1 MKKITL
7 IVALFTFF
15 LSNGFSQDLVLTAV
29 FDGPLSGG
37 TPKGVELYA
46 INDIADLSVYGL
58 GSANNGG
65 GSDGEEFTFPAD
77 AATAGDYIYVA
88 SEIPQ
93 FTAFFGFAPDYNGG
107 SAMSINGD
115 DAVELFQNGSVVDVF
130 GDIDTDGSGEDWE
143 YADGWA
149 YRNASTGP
157 DGSTFVIASWSFS
170 GPNALDGE
178 TSNATAANPVPIGT
192 YTAGPPPSVA
202 APVFAPAAGTYLVA
216 QDVSMTTTTAGASI
230 YYTTDG
236 TDPDNT
242 SSLYASPVNIAT
254 TTTLKAVSYD
264 GSNYSSITTGVY
276 TIETIVQVADI
287 ASLRAQNDDNT
298 TIYQLTGEA
307 LLSYQQA
314 FRNKKYIQDA
324 TAGVEI
330 DDAPAGSFNPGNITT
345 SYEIGDGI
353 TGITGRLNTFN
364 GMLQFVPVADPGP
377 ASSTGN
383 TITPMVISANDFNA
397 NFENYEAMLVRVDNL
412 TFADAGD
419 NFATGTVYPTTDQL
433 GNNVDFRTS
442 FFDADYIG
450 TAIPSGPQKVAGIV
464 TENSGTP
471 YLTSRESSDITP
483 YAPVVP
489 LGSGGIIIA
498 GILIAAIIVI
508 RKTVLI

>member
-1 MKKITL
+1 
-7 IVALFTFF
+7 
-15 LSNGFSQDLVLTAV
+15 
-29 FDGPLSGG
+29 
-37 TPKGVELYA
+37 
-46 INDIADLSVYGL
+46 
-58 GSANNGG
+58 
-65 GSDGEEFTFPAD
+65 
-77 AATAGDYIYVA
+77 
-88 SEIPQ
+88 
-93 FTAFFGFAPDYNGG
+93 
-107 SAMSINGD
+107 
-115 DAVELFQNGSVVDVF
+115 
-130 GDIDTDGSGEDWE
+130 
-143 YADGWA
+143 
-149 YRNASTGP
+149 
-157 DGSTFVIASWSFS
+157 
-170 GPNALDGE
+170 
-178 TSNATAANPVPIGT
+178 
-192 YTAGPPPSVA
+192 
-202 APVFAPAAGTYLVA
+202 
-216 QDVSMTTTTAGASI
+216 VSMTTTTAGASI

-508 RKTVLI
+508 RKT